1 MSKQSK
7 EGMGLADIAKSIPN
21 LKTEIISTNI
31 FVSDF
36 ILKGGL
42 ELGSSIQLVGESG
55 VGKSTISLQLAKQI
69 CNQGKNVVYVDSEG
83 SVTNELLKTIGL
95 EDFMNNR
102 FFLIKEPTF
111 KKVDDYLCKF
121 IATGE
126 ISMII
131 IDSLAGLVHEGFT
144 NLKDSISSTTNN
156 TSYNSKN
163 LTQFISKFK
172 SLATLNKFCLVMIN
186 QYRYS
191 VNMMVG
197 SQKKEYGSKVVRY
210 SSDIIIKISNI
221 KKHVDFK
228 GMAKA
233 FNGIELELEVIKS
246 NKSAPEESIPFA
258 LHYGKGISN
267 LINKIYA
274 LIKLKI
280 IEQKGSYYQF
290 KYNDKAVY
298 EQGLANFY
306 NKLIEL
312 DVDLSEHDDKINEY
326 YKIINEIK

>member
-1 MSKQSK
+1 
-7 EGMGLADIAKSIPN
+7 MGLVDIAKSISSLLN
-21 LKTEIISTNI
+21 TEIIPTNI
-31 FVSDF
+31 FTLDF

-69 CNQGKNVVYVDSEG
+69 CDQGKNVVYVDAEN

-95 EDFMNNR
+95 DDYISKK
-102 FFLIKEPTF
+102 FFLIKEPSF
-111 KKVDDYLCKF
+111 KTVDDYLCKF

-126 ISMII
+126 ISVII

-172 SLATLNKFCLVMIN
+172 SLATLNKFCLVMVN
-186 QYRYS
+186 QYRFS
-191 VNMMVG
+191 VNMMTG
-197 SQKKEYGSKVVRY
+197 SQKKEYGSKIVRY
-210 SSDIIIKISNI
+210 SSDIIIKIGSL
-221 KKHVDFK
+221 KKHLDFK

-233 FNGIELELEVIKS
+233 FNGTELELEVIKS
-246 NKSAPEESIPFA
+246 NKSAPEESLPVA

-267 LINKIYA
+267 LINKLYA
-274 LIKLKI
+274 LIKLKV
-280 IEQKGSYYQF
+280 IEQKGSYYQL
-290 KYNDKAVY
+290 KYEDKVIY
-298 EQGLANFY
+298 EQGLTNFY

-312 DVDLSEHDDKINEY
+312 DIDLSEYDDKVSEYCKSINVT
-326 YKIINEIK
+326 K